1 MTTAKYRVIVP
12 DPYNGNPFFYVCDS
26 LEELCFVYKFV
37 EDYNGHL
44 DVYTNVIAQRARTQ
58 EELLDSWYGKDYV
71 CLTENDPDYWIP
83 FTDDFVELIK
93 AKTVRL

>member
-1 MTTAKYRVIVP
+1 
-12 DPYNGNPFFYVCDS
+12 
-26 LEELCFVYKFV
+26 V
-37 EDYNGHL
+37 EDYNGYL

-83 FTDDFVELIK
+83 CTNALEEYLK